1 MFRGIIQNNKDNI
14 ILNDLRI
21 FGLGSSIDY
30 TNQVCKSLLLK
41 RSEHTEAWQDDDEP
55 YVLSQENVRGC
66 DVFIVQSL
74 YSCEKERLADKFLK
88 LLLFA
93 RSLRDASAKRI
104 TLVLP
109 YFAFQR
115 QDRKT
120 ESRAPVYTKYIP
132 EMVEGLLRPDDRIL
146 TIDAHNLSAYQSGF
160 RLMLDHLEAKPV
172 VCDWFTNSAT
182 RLFPDIDLNNLCFAS
197 PDEGGVKRVGFYRK
211 RIQSQMRIEIDTA
224 SVYKTHEGKEIEA
237 HGVMGN
243 VSGKDVFL
251 IDDMISSGTT
261 LVKAKN
267 AIEKEGGKVRAA
279 IATHGLFV
287 GQANERIGLL
297 QEDGVK
303 VVVTDTVHTNKLNS
317 KLQKSLIVIPTAPL
331 LAEAIRCIHN
341 EESVSKLLS

>member
-1 MFRGIIQNNKDNI
+1 M
-14 ILNDLRI
+14 NDLRI
-21 FGLGSSIDY
+21 FGLGSSVDY
-30 TNQVCKSLLLK
+30 TDKLCDSIALK
-41 RSEHTEAWQDDDEP
+41 RTPHKEEWQDDDEP

-74 YSCEKERLADKFLK
+74 YSCERERLADKFLK

-93 RSLRDASAKRI
+93 RSLRDASARRI

-132 EMVEGLLRPDDRIL
+132 EIVEGLLRPDDRIL

-172 VCDWFTNSAT
+172 VCDWFANKASKIW
-182 RLFPDIDLNNLCFAS
+182 PDVDLDNLSFAS

-211 RIQSQMRIEIDTA
+211 RVQSQMRVTISTA

-243 VSGKDVFL
+243 VKDKDVFL
-251 IDDMISSGTT
+251 IDDMISSATT
-261 LVKAKN
+261 LVKATE
-267 AIEKEGGKVRAA
+267 AIEKEGGRVRGA

-287 GQANERIGLL
+287 GKANERVKSL
-297 QEDGVK
+297 QDKGVK
-303 VVVTDTVHTNKLNS
+303 VIVTDTVHTNKLDAAL
-317 KLQKSLIVIPTAPL
+317 KKELIVIPTYKL
-331 LAEAIRCIHN
+331 FGDAIRCIHN
-341 EESVSKLLS
+341 EESVSRLIS

>member
-1 MFRGIIQNNKDNI
+1 M
-14 ILNDLRI
+14 NDLRI

-30 TNQVCKSLLLK
+30 TERVCKALALK
-41 RSEHTEAWQDDDEP
+41 RTPHKEEWQDDDEP
-55 YVLSQENVRGC
+55 YLLSQENVRGS

-93 RSLRDASAKRI
+93 RSLRDASARRI

-132 EMVEGLLRPDDRIL
+132 EIVEGLLRPDDRIL

-172 VCDWFTNSAT
+172 ICDWFFNSIN
-182 RLFPDIDLNNLCFAS
+182 RFWPEVDLDNLCFVS

-211 RIQSQMRIEIDTA
+211 RVQSQMKVTISTA
-224 SVYKTHEGKEIEA
+224 SVYKTHEGKDIEA
-237 HGVMGN
+237 HGVMGD
-243 VSGKDVFL
+243 VRGKDVFL
-251 IDDMISSGTT
+251 IDDMISSGAT
-261 LVKAKN
+261 LVKATQ
-267 AIEKEGGKVRAA
+267 AIEKEGGIVRGA

-287 GQANERIGLL
+287 GKSNATISWL
-297 QEDGVK
+297 QDKGVK
-303 VVVTDTVHTNKLNS
+303 VIVTDTVHTNKLD
-317 KLQKSLIVIPTAPL
+317 QKIQKNLVVIQTSALIG
-331 LAEAIRCIHN
+331 EAIRCIHN
-341 EESVSKLLS
+341 EESVSRLIV

>member
-1 MFRGIIQNNKDNI
+1 M
-14 ILNDLRI
+14 NDLRI
-21 FGLGSSIDY
+21 FGLGSSVEY
-30 TNQVCKSLLLK
+30 TDAVCKSLSLK
-41 RSEHTEAWQDDDEP
+41 RSPHKEEFQDDDEP

-74 YSCEKERLADKFLK
+74 YSCNVERLADKFLK

-93 RSLRDASAKRI
+93 RSLRDASARRI
-104 TLVLP
+104 TLVMP

-132 EMVEGLLRPDDRIL
+132 EIVEGLLRPDDRIL

-172 VCDWFTNSAT
+172 VCDWFQNKSNS
-182 RLFPDIDLNNLCFAS
+182 LWPDMNLDNLAFVS

-211 RIQSQMRIEIDTA
+211 RVQSQMKVSIKTA

-237 HGVMGN
+237 HGVMGD
-243 VSGKDVFL
+243 VEGKDVFL

-261 LVKAKN
+261 LVKATE
-267 AIEKEGGKVRAA
+267 AVEKVGGKVRGA

-287 GQANERIGLL
+287 GKANERIGWLV
-297 QEDGVK
+297 EHGVK
-303 VVVTDTVHTNKLNS
+303 VIVTDTVHTNKLDP
-317 KLQKSLIVIPTAPL
+317 KLQKALVVIPTAPL
-331 LAEAIRCIHN
+331 FGEAIRCIHN
-341 EESVSKLLS
+341 EESVSRLIS

>member
-1 MFRGIIQNNKDNI
+1 M
-14 ILNDLRI
+14 RI

-30 TNQVCKSLLLK
+30 ADKVCKALSLK
-41 RSEHTEAWQDDDEP
+41 RTPHKEEWQDDDEP

-74 YSCEKERLADKFLK
+74 YSCDKERLADKFLK

-132 EMVEGLLRPDDRIL
+132 EIVEGLLRPDDRIL

-172 VCDWFTNSAT
+172 VCDWFANAVS
-182 RLFPDIDLNNLCFAS
+182 RNWPELNLDNLCFVS

-211 RIQSQMRIEIDTA
+211 RIQSQMKVTISTA

-243 VSGKDVFL
+243 VQGKDVFL

-261 LVKAKN
+261 LVKATD
-267 AIEKEGGKVRAA
+267 AVEKEGGKVRGA

-287 GQANERIGLL
+287 GKANDRIGAL
-297 QEDGVK
+297 QERGVK
-303 VVVTDTVHTNKLNS
+303 VIVTDTVHTNKLDP
-317 KLQKSLIVIPTAPL
+317 KLQKALVVIPTAAL
-331 LAEAIRCIHN
+331 VGEAIRCIHN
-341 EESVSKLLS
+341 EESVSRLIS

>member
-1 MFRGIIQNNKDNI
+1 MSSGI
-14 ILNDLRI
+14 RI
-21 FGLGSSIDY
+21 FGLGSSGEYADQI
-30 TNQVCKSLLLK
+30 CKAMALK
-41 RSEHTEAWQDDDEP
+41 RTPHREEWQDDDEP

-93 RSLRDASAKRI
+93 RSLRDASARRI
-104 TLVLP
+104 TLVMP

-132 EMVEGLLRPDDRIL
+132 EIVEGLLRPDDRIL

-172 VCDWFTNSAT
+172 VCDWFTNQVN
-182 RLFPDIDLNNLCFAS
+182 RLWPDMNLDNLCFAS

-211 RIQSQMRIEIDTA
+211 RVQSTMKVEIESA
-224 SVYKTHEGKEIEA
+224 SVYKTHEGRQIEA

-243 VSGKDVFL
+243 VEGKDVFL

-261 LVKAKN
+261 LVKATD
-267 AIEKEGGKVRAA
+267 AIEKEGGHVRAA

-287 GQANERIGLL
+287 GKANERIGALM
-297 QEDGVK
+297 EKGVK
-303 VVVTDTVHTNKLNS
+303 VIVTDTVHTNKLDPGI
-317 KLQKSLIVIPTAPL
+317 KSQLITIGTAPL
-331 LAEAIRCIHN
+331 FGEAIRCIHN

>member
-1 MFRGIIQNNKDNI
+1 MS
-14 ILNDLRI
+14 DLRI
-21 FGLGSSIDY
+21 FGLGSSAEY
-30 TNQVCKSLLLK
+30 TDQVCKALSIK

-74 YSCEKERLADKFLK
+74 YSCHKERLADKVLK
-88 LLLFA
+88 LLLFS
-93 RSLRDASAKRI
+93 RSLRDASARRI

-132 EMVEGLLRPDDRIL
+132 EIIEGLLRPDDRIL

-172 VCDWFTNSAT
+172 VCDWFSKNAV
-182 RLFPDIDLNNLCFAS
+182 FWQNIDLKNLCFAS

-211 RIQSQMRIEIDTA
+211 RIQSQMNIEIGTA
-224 SVYKTHEGKEIEA
+224 SVYKTHEGKEIKA

-243 VSGKDVFL
+243 VHGKDVIL
-251 IDDMISSGTT
+251 IDDMISSGKT
-261 LVKAKN
+261 LVQAAETIKQ
-267 AIEKEGGKVRAA
+267 EGGKVRAA

-287 GQANERIGLL
+287 GNANENIGLL
-297 QEDGVK
+297 QEQGVK
-303 VVVTDTVHTNKLNS
+303 IIVTDTVHTNKLDS
-317 KLQKSLIVIPTAPL
+317 KLQKTLVVIPTAPL
-331 LAEAIRCIHN
+331 FGEAIRCIHN

>member
-1 MFRGIIQNNKDNI
+1 M
-14 ILNDLRI
+14 NDIRI
-21 FGLGSSIDY
+21 FGLGSSIEY
-30 TNQVCKSLLLK
+30 TDQICTALSLK
-41 RSEHTEAWQDDDEP
+41 RSDHKEAWQDDDEP

-74 YSCEKERLADKFLK
+74 YSCQKERLADKFLK

-93 RSLRDASAKRI
+93 RSLRDASARRI

-132 EMVEGLLRPDDRIL
+132 EIVEGLLRPDDRIL

-172 VCDWFTNSAT
+172 VCDWFSRDIA
-182 RLFPDIDLNNLCFAS
+182 RLCPDIDLDNLCFAS

-211 RIQSQMRIEIDTA
+211 RVQSQMKIEISTA

-237 HGVMGN
+237 HGVMGH
-243 VSGKDVFL
+243 VAGKDVFL

-261 LVKAKN
+261 LVKATDT
-267 AIEKEGGKVRAA
+267 IEKEGGKVRAA

-287 GQANERIGLL
+287 GNANERIGSL
-297 QEDGVK
+297 QDRGIK
-303 VVVTDTVHTNKLNS
+303 VIVTDTVHTNRLDPKIRKELV
-317 KLQKSLIVIPTAPL
+317 VIPTAPL
-331 LAEAIRCIHN
+331 FGEAIRCIHN